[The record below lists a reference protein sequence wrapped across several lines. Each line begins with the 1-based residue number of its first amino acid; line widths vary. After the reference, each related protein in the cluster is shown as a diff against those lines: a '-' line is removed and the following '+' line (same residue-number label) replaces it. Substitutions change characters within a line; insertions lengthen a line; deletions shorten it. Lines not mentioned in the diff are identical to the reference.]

1 MGIDESGRRC
11 VPRPQFTPR
20 LGDGVV
26 VIVVVYVDCGVVD
39 FMLDA
44 VIVFNWSFAEVLGRC
59 FFFVFFGSARLSSC
73 LSMYF
78 LFLELFAV
86 ASSVCFYR
94 HFLRH
99 LLPLLASR
107 GAVSNRVNKWPRP
120 RCCDWCCAVLVGWL
134 AQTTDSD

>member
-26 VIVVVYVDCGVVD
+26 VIVVVVYVDCGVVD

-59 FFFVFFGSARLSSC
+59 FFCLLWVRPSVKLSVYVFSIFRIVCCCLFGLFLSS
-73 LSMYF
+73 
-78 LFLELFAV
+78 
-86 ASSVCFYR
+86 
-94 HFLRH
+94 FLRH

>member
-59 FFFVFFGSARLSSC
+59 FFCLLWIRPSVKLSVYVFSIFRIVCCCLFGLFLSSFFYDTCC
-73 LSMYF
+73 L
-78 LFLELFAV
+78 
-86 ASSVCFYR
+86 C
-94 HFLRH
+94 
-99 LLPLLASR
+99 LPL
-107 GAVSNRVNKWPRP
+107 GAQSPTV
-120 RCCDWCCAVLVGWL
+120 
-134 AQTTDSD
+134 

>member
-59 FFFVFFGSARLSSC
+59 FFLSS
-73 LSMYF
+73 LDP
-78 LFLELFAV
+78 
-86 ASSVCFYR
+86 SVCQAVCLCIFY
-94 HFLRH
+94 F
-99 LLPLLASR
+99 
-107 GAVSNRVNKWPRP
+107 
-120 RCCDWCCAVLVGWL
+120 
-134 AQTTDSD
+134 